1 MDRSLKV
8 QTRNFEICSFTPP
21 SRSEVRYN
29 NYQRRCCQKQLE
41 GLYAPTNRAYRE
53 LGHPLVVDA
62 TLLIKSTLGY
72 IPQRPNMLY
81 GHESN
86 ECTEGVEGKKC
97 DEEQW
102 KGLPRES
109 AEKSCQPLR
118 PKQVG
123 INEKPTAY
131 STQSGSAYMERRRKR
146 GFVDLKKVIQQ
157 SNDMT
162 KCVKHGRSF
171 FGMLRQELIQKVYNF
186 WYLYNEV
193 IESRKSRIIPPV
205 RAYTLNEQNHLNGE
219 SVEKTI
225 HDIDEDELLDE
236 EPEIRELMNNL
247 IATGC
252 DLKIPLTKTQE
263 LSSNIK
269 QSDNYITSATEH
281 RRLKQYKQ
289 WYSESPKPFTPK
301 FFNICKPD
309 FGKDLNSNQPYET
322 YKLITSSDVK
332 EDKQNKDHDGD
343 HDDDH
348 DDDSFRDIIFT
359 QICCVLW
366 IMEQMYNLSHPE
378 VDFKWRPI
386 SASWKLSDSSIELG
400 KLCEQQ
406 NQPDQIWHDFV
417 YDTNYKQAKTKY
429 QNQQID
435 STNSLNSLQSG
446 TLSSEQRCPT
456 PSSSI
461 MKLQSINKVSKFDT
475 TEQLSDQ
482 PSLLEENFNVSSII
496 NQSDQLISTNDL
508 IDLHP
513 NNQKKI
519 NQNLNKID
527 NNNNNNTSI
536 SNRKCVQFL
545 KSANSVKK
553 NKNQWVNCIN
563 EIHKMSKET
572 LSELA
577 HQIEVEMDKESLKE
591 SELRLTTRGQITK
604 KTVEKKPVKG
614 HVNEVPKEFSSH
626 KLINLVNNIRKQLSV
641 MTDENAIKL
650 QDRLEFMKQIKPE
663 ICLTKYHNI
672 PTNRYTHIAMQCMRR
687 MALYNKATGELVKKS
702 NQKNE
707 LAPWYLDIL
716 ADLCDLKSEPKFITV
731 LSKLKFY
738 AQLSPSLFTVMSF
751 TRVLC
756 SLTLWEILLPA
767 SAVAIDFIRTRIVD
781 MSTEEYFD
789 WLCQTYP
796 KVKELINHSTEE

>member
-21 SRSEVRYN
+21 SRSEVRFN

-41 GLYAPTNRAYRE
+41 GLFAPTNRAYRE

-81 GHESN
+81 EHKSSER
-86 ECTEGVEGKKC
+86 TEGVDGKSC

-102 KGLPRES
+102 KVTFNKTSLSSGS
-109 AEKSCQPLR
+109 AEKSCQPVR

-123 INEKPTAY
+123 INEKPIVY

-162 KCVKHGRSF
+162 KCVKQGRSF

-186 WYLYNEV
+186 WYLYNQV
-193 IESRKSRIIPPV
+193 IESRKSQIIPPS
-205 RAYTLNEQNHLNGE
+205 RAYTLNEQNHFNGE

-252 DLKIPLTKTQE
+252 DLKIPLTKTHE
-263 LSSNIK
+263 LSNEIK
-269 QSDNYITSATEH
+269 QSENHITSATEH

-289 WYSESPKPFTPK
+289 WYNESQRPFTPR

-309 FGKDLNSNQPYET
+309 FGKDLNSNQPCET
-322 YKLITSSDVK
+322 YKLLTSSEVK
-332 EDKQNKDHDGD
+332 EDKKEKD
-343 HDDDH
+343 HDDDLG
-348 DDDSFRDIIFT
+348 DDNSFRDIIFT

-366 IMEQMYNLSHPE
+366 IMEQMYHLSHPE

-386 SASWKLSDSSIELG
+386 SASWKLSDSSTELE
-400 KLCEQQ
+400 KLWDQQ
-406 NQPDQIWHDFV
+406 NQTDQIWHDFV
-417 YDTNYKQAKTKY
+417 YDTNYKQTNIKY

-446 TLSSEQRCPT
+446 TLSSEQRCLT

-461 MKLQSINKVSKFDT
+461 MRTQSINKMSKFDN
-475 TEQLSDQ
+475 TEQLPNQS
-482 PSLLEENFNVSSII
+482 SILEENFNVSSII
-496 NQSDQLISTNDL
+496 NQSDQFVSTNDI
-508 IDLHP
+508 IDLFP
-513 NNQKKI
+513 INQNKI

-527 NNNNNNTSI
+527 NNTSI

-591 SELRLTTRGQITK
+591 SELKLTTRGQIKT
-604 KTVEKKPVKG
+604 KTVEKLPVKD

-626 KLINLVNNIRKQLSV
+626 KLINLVNNIRKQLSI

-672 PTNRYTHIAMQCMRR
+672 PTNVHTHIAMQSMRK
-687 MALYNKATGELVKKS
+687 MALYNKATGELIKKS
-702 NQKNE
+702 NQKND

-716 ADLCDLKSEPKFITV
+716 TDLSDLKSEPKFITV

-751 TRVLC
+751 TRVLS

-796 KVKELINHSTEE
+796 KIKELIIHNTEE

>member
-1 MDRSLKV
+1 MDQPLKV

-21 SRSEVRYN
+21 SRSEIRYN

-62 TLLIKSTLGY
+62 TLLIKSTIGY

-81 GHESN
+81 GHESS
-86 ECTEGVEGKKC
+86 ECAEGVGGKSC
-97 DEEQW
+97 NEEQW
-102 KGLPRES
+102 KGTFNKLVY
-109 AEKSCQPLR
+109 QGI
-118 PKQVG
+118 G

-186 WYLYNEV
+186 WYLYNQV
-193 IESRKSRIIPPV
+193 IESRKSRIIPPI
-205 RAYTLNEQNHLNGE
+205 RAYTLNEQNHSNGE

-263 LSSNIK
+263 LSNKIK
-269 QSDNYITSATEH
+269 QSDNHINSATEH
-281 RRLKQYKQ
+281 RRLKQSKQ
-289 WYSESPKPFTPK
+289 WYSELPKPFTPK
-301 FFNICKPD
+301 FFNICKPN

-322 YKLITSSDVK
+322 YKLITSSDIK
-332 EDKQNKDHDGD
+332 EDKKEKDHDGD
-343 HDDDH
+343 HDGD
-348 DDDSFRDIIFT
+348 DDDSFKDIIFT

-386 SASWKLSDSSIELG
+386 SASWKLSDSSIELE
-400 KLCEQQ
+400 KVCEQQ

-417 YDTNYKQAKTKY
+417 YDTTYKQAKTKY

-435 STNSLNSLQSG
+435 SMNSLNSLQSG

-482 PSLLEENFNVSSII
+482 PSILEENFNVSSII

-508 IDLHP
+508 IDLLP
-513 NNQKKI
+513 NHQNKI

-527 NNNNNNTSI
+527 NNNTSI

-591 SELRLTTRGQITK
+591 SELRLTTRGQITT
-604 KTVEKKPVKG
+604 KTLEKKPVKG

-626 KLINLVNNIRKQLSV
+626 KLINLVNNIRKQLSI

-687 MALYNKATGELVKKS
+687 MALYNKAT
-702 NQKNE
+702 
-707 LAPWYLDIL
+707 APWYLDIL
-716 ADLCDLKSEPKFITV
+716 TDLCDLKSEPKFITV

-796 KVKELINHSTEE
+796 KIKELITHSTED